1 MNGFIY
7 IIKNT
12 INSKVYIGQTR
23 TSVDQRWKEHL
34 RHAQYGS
41 QIINRAMKKYGVD
54 KFYIETLE
62 ICDIKLLDY
71 REMYYIDLYDSTN
84 KSKGYNISIGGSTPR
99 FKRRVLS
106 ISDLVD
112 LYVNKKFTLEQ
123 IASKYQVSRYI
134 ISTELINA
142 GISIRDRHE
151 SSTRFNRIPKST
163 IQECLKQSR
172 SLRAAARLA
181 NVPYATFR
189 KACIYNHIEYNSS
202 TSAQHYSN
210 SENVC

>member
-12 INSKVYIGQTR
+12 VNSKVYIGQTR
-23 TSVDQRWKEHL
+23 TSVEQRWREHL
-34 RHAQYGS
+34 RHAQYGD

-62 ICDIKLLDY
+62 ICNIKLLDY

-84 KSKGYNISIGGSTPR
+84 KSKGYNVSIGGNTPR
-99 FKRRVLS
+99 FKRKILS

-112 LYVNKKFTLEQ
+112 LYTNKKFTLEE
-123 IASKYQVSRYI
+123 IATKYEVSRYI
-134 ISTELINA
+134 ISTELKNA
-142 GISIRDRHE
+142 GIIIRDRHE
-151 SSTRFNRIPKST
+151 SSARFNKIPIYVLRKYL
-163 IQECLKQSR
+163 EKGK
-172 SLRAAARLA
+172 SLRKAAKLS
-181 NVPYATFR
+181 NIPYPTFR

-202 TSAQHYSN
+202 TSIQHT
-210 SENVC
+210 E

>member
-12 INSKVYIGQTR
+12 VNSKVYIGQTR
-23 TSVDQRWKEHL
+23 TSVEQRWREHL
-34 RHAQYGS
+34 RHAQYGD

-62 ICDIKLLDY
+62 ICNIKLLDY

-84 KSKGYNISIGGSTPR
+84 KSKGYNVSIGGNTPR
-99 FKRRVLS
+99 FKRKILS

-112 LYVNKKFTLEQ
+112 LYTNKKFTLEE
-123 IASKYQVSRYI
+123 IATKYEVSRYI
-134 ISTELINA
+134 ISTELKNA
-142 GISIRDRHE
+142 LIIIRDRHE
-151 SSTRFNRIPKST
+151 SSARFNKIPIYVLRKYL
-163 IQECLKQSR
+163 EKGK
-172 SLRAAARLA
+172 SLRKAAKLS
-181 NVPYATFR
+181 NIPYPTFR

-202 TSAQHYSN
+202 TSIQHT
-210 SENVC
+210 E